1 MKNVLRFLPMIA
13 VAMLL
18 SGQDGCDNAETRD
31 RRAVDQ
37 QQRAYQEAQPIPSF
51 DFSLERQVAIE
62 LYEARNQAV
71 ATHSVWRSTT
81 GMIEGDCPSIGFPLP
96 WDVQLTNP
104 LQVAYGGGGAVVAQA
119 EPNGLFT
126 GMGGALGT
134 WVRCVYDV
142 GGRRV
147 TAPVYVESIV
157 TTYPFPVEV
166 DYDRNRVTPVAGQ
179 QPTVTITA
187 AH

>member
-1 MKNVLRFLPMIA
+1 MKNAFRFLPVIA
-13 VAMLL
+13 VTFLL
-18 SGQDGCDNAETRD
+18 LGQSGGCETSETRD
-31 RRAVDQ
+31 RRTVEQ

-62 LYEARNQAV
+62 LYQARNQAV

-104 LQVAYGGGGAVVAQA
+104 LQYVQSGGVIAQA

-147 TAPVYVESIV
+147 TAPVYIESIV

-166 DYDRNRVTPVAGQ
+166 DYDRNRVTPIAGQ
-179 QPTVTITA
+179 EPTVTITA
-187 AH
+187 AR